1 MDKCVKRLGMGI
13 TSGKAAKAVENQ
25 RARKL
30 YEEIFDEDSPAFVD
44 YYFRVKAAENEI
56 FVVENEKQEILATLH
71 LNPYEMMFCS
81 EKVKTNYIVAVATR
95 ADCRHQGMMCLLLQA
110 SLQEMYRREET
121 FTWLM
126 PAAEAIYRP
135 FGFRF
140 IYEKNKMTV
149 TADVL
154 QRAETDENWQIH
166 SDQEVSGDIFCEE
179 AKKEDLAELACFAEK
194 QLSKLAEVY
203 TVHDIAYF
211 EQRMQEVGCEGGSLI
226 LIRKEKEIC
235 GYFLALKKDREAW
248 EIVVE
253 DAVQKKAFP
262 AVLHWFGTSEEK
274 CTFTAFPQ
282 IWEQYAQSENV
293 PAIMGRIVHLE
304 RFVCCLKIKKEQE
317 WKIRLTD
324 SLIPEN
330 NGYFIIKTG
339 IEGGSLIRVEN
350 LSEKDKA
357 AYERLVEISRETG
370 NGGIYAEELF
380 RLPVF
385 LNEVV

>member
-71 LNPYEMMFCS
+71 LNPYEMMFCG

-95 ADCRHQGMMCLLLQA
+95 ADCRHQGMMRSLLQA
-110 SLQEMYRREET
+110 SLQEMYRKEET

-140 IYEKNKMTV
+140 IYEKNKMIV
-149 TADVL
+149 MADVL
-154 QRAETDENWQIH
+154 QRAETDEDWQIH
-166 SDQEVSGDIFCEE
+166 SNQEVSGDIFCEE

-211 EQRMQEVGCEGGSLI
+211 EQRMQEAECEGGRLV
-226 LIRKEKEIC
+226 LIRNENRIC
-235 GYFLALKKDREAW
+235 GYFLALREQREAW

-253 DAVQKKAFP
+253 NAVQKQAFP
-262 AVLHWFGTSEEK
+262 AVLRWLEAGREK
-274 CTFTAFPQ
+274 CTLTAFPK
-282 IWEQYAQSENV
+282 IWEQYAKSENV

-304 RFVCCLKIKKEQE
+304 RFVRCLKTKKEQE
-317 WKIRLTD
+317 FKIRLTD

-330 NGYFIIKTG
+330 NGYFLIKTG
-339 IEGGSLIRVEN
+339 AGGGTVTKAGN
-350 LSEKDKA
+350 LSEKKEKMFRSLDIGQ
-357 AYERLVEISRETG
+357 LT
-370 NGGIYAEELF
+370 EELF
-380 RLPVF
+380 RLSVF

>member
-30 YEEIFDEDSPAFVD
+30 YEEIFDKDSPAFVD

-71 LNPYEMMFCS
+71 LNPYKMMFCG
-81 EKVKTNYIVAVATR
+81 EKAKTNYIVAVATR
-95 ADCRHQGMMCLLLQA
+95 ADCRHQGMMRSLLQA

-154 QRAETDENWQIH
+154 RRAETDENWQIH

-211 EQRMQEVGCEGGSLI
+211 EQRMQEVECEGGSLI

-262 AVLHWFGTSEEK
+262 AVLHWFGASEEK

-324 SLIPEN
+324 SLVPEN

-350 LSEKDKA
+350 LSEKEKKMFCSMDIGQ
-357 AYERLVEISRETG
+357 LT
-370 NGGIYAEELF
+370 EELF

>member
-71 LNPYEMMFCS
+71 LNPYEMMFCG
-81 EKVKTNYIVAVATR
+81 ERVKTNYIVAVATR
-95 ADCRHQGMMCLLLQA
+95 ADCRHQGMMRSLLQA

-140 IYEKNKMTV
+140 IYEKNKMTM

-211 EQRMQEVGCEGGSLI
+211 EQRMQEVECEGGSLI

-262 AVLHWFGTSEEK
+262 AVLHWFGASEEK

-350 LSEKDKA
+350 LSEKEKKMFCSMDIGQ
-357 AYERLVEISRETG
+357 LT
-370 NGGIYAEELF
+370 EELF

>member
-13 TSGKAAKAVENQ
+13 TSGKATKAVENQ

-71 LNPYEMMFCS
+71 LNPYKMMFCG

-95 ADCRHQGMMCLLLQA
+95 ADCRHQGMMRSLLQA

-140 IYEKNKMTV
+140 IYEKNEMTV

-154 QRAETDENWQIH
+154 RRAETDENWQIH

-262 AVLHWFGTSEEK
+262 AVLHWFEVSEEK

-350 LSEKDKA
+350 LSEKEKKMFCSMDIGQ
-357 AYERLVEISRETG
+357 LT
-370 NGGIYAEELF
+370 EELF

>member
-95 ADCRHQGMMCLLLQA
+95 ADCRHQGMMRSLLQA

-135 FGFRF
+135 FDFRF

-211 EQRMQEVGCEGGSLI
+211 EQRMQEVECEGGSLI

-262 AVLHWFGTSEEK
+262 AVFHWFGASEEK

-282 IWEQYAQSENV
+282 IWEQYAKSENV

-304 RFVCCLKIKKEQE
+304 RFVRCLKTKKEQE
-317 WKIRLTD
+317 FKIRLTD

-330 NGYFIIKTG
+330 NGYFLIKTG
-339 IEGGSLIRVEN
+339 AGGGTVTKAGN
-350 LSEKDKA
+350 LSEKKEKMFRSLDIGQ
-357 AYERLVEISRETG
+357 LT
-370 NGGIYAEELF
+370 EELF
-380 RLPVF
+380 RLSVF

>member
-71 LNPYEMMFCS
+71 LNPYKMMFCD
-81 EKVKTNYIVAVATR
+81 ERVKTNYIVAVATR
-95 ADCRHQGMMCLLLQA
+95 ADCRHQGMMRSLLQA

-262 AVLHWFGTSEEK
+262 AVFHWFGASEEK

-304 RFVCCLKIKKEQE
+304 RFVCYLKIKKEQE

-350 LSEKDKA
+350 LSEKEKKMFCSMDIGQ
-357 AYERLVEISRETG
+357 LT
-370 NGGIYAEELF
+370 EELF

>member
-71 LNPYEMMFCS
+71 LNPYEMMFCG

-95 ADCRHQGMMCLLLQA
+95 ADCRHQGMMRSLLQA

-154 QRAETDENWQIH
+154 RRAETDENWQIH

-211 EQRMQEVGCEGGSLI
+211 EQRMQEVGCEGGRLV
-226 LIRKEKEIC
+226 LIRNENRIC

-262 AVLHWFGTSEEK
+262 AVLHWFGASEEK

-293 PAIMGRIVHLE
+293 PAIMGRLVHLE

-324 SLIPEN
+324 SLISEN

-350 LSEKDKA
+350 LSEKEKKMFCSMDIGQ
-357 AYERLVEISRETG
+357 LT
-370 NGGIYAEELF
+370 EELF

>member
-71 LNPYEMMFCS
+71 LNPYKMMFCG
-81 EKVKTNYIVAVATR
+81 EKAKTNYIVAVATR
-95 ADCRHQGMMCLLLQA
+95 ADCRHQGMMRSLLQA

-262 AVLHWFGTSEEK
+262 AVFHWFGASEEK

-282 IWEQYAQSENV
+282 IWEQYARSENV

-350 LSEKDKA
+350 LSEKEKKMFCSMDIGQ
-357 AYERLVEISRETG
+357 LT
-370 NGGIYAEELF
+370 EELF
-380 RLPVF
+380 LLPVF

>member
-13 TSGKAAKAVENQ
+13 TSGKATKAVENQ

-30 YEEIFDEDSPAFVD
+30 DEEIFDEDSPAFVD

-71 LNPYEMMFCS
+71 LNPYEMMFCG

-95 ADCRHQGMMCLLLQA
+95 ADCRHQGMMRSLLQA
-110 SLQEMYRREET
+110 SLQEMYRRKET

-154 QRAETDENWQIH
+154 RRAETDEKWQIH

-262 AVLHWFGTSEEK
+262 AVLHWFGASEEK

-324 SLIPEN
+324 SLVPEN

-350 LSEKDKA
+350 LSEKEKKMFCSMDIGQ
-357 AYERLVEISRETG
+357 LT
-370 NGGIYAEELF
+370 EELF

>member
-71 LNPYEMMFCS
+71 LNPYKMMFCG
-81 EKVKTNYIVAVATR
+81 EKAKTNYIVAVATR
-95 ADCRHQGMMCLLLQA
+95 ADCRHQGMMRSLLQA

-203 TVHDIAYF
+203 PVHDIAYF

-262 AVLHWFGTSEEK
+262 AVLHWFGASEEK

-293 PAIMGRIVHLE
+293 PAIMGRLVHLE

-350 LSEKDKA
+350 LSEKEKKMFCSMDIGQ
-357 AYERLVEISRETG
+357 LT
-370 NGGIYAEELF
+370 EELF

>member
-71 LNPYEMMFCS
+71 LNPYEMMFCG

-95 ADCRHQGMMCLLLQA
+95 ADCRHQGMMRSLLQA

-135 FGFRF
+135 FGFQF

-211 EQRMQEVGCEGGSLI
+211 EQRMQEVGCEGGRLV
-226 LIRKEKEIC
+226 LIRNENRIC

-262 AVLHWFGTSEEK
+262 AVLHWFGASEEK

-282 IWEQYAQSENV
+282 IWEQYAKSENL

-350 LSEKDKA
+350 LSEKEKKMFCSMDIGQ
-357 AYERLVEISRETG
+357 LT
-370 NGGIYAEELF
+370 EELF

>member
-1 MDKCVKRLGMGI
+1 MDKCVKRLGMEI

-71 LNPYEMMFCS
+71 LNPYKMMFCG
-81 EKVKTNYIVAVATR
+81 EKAKTNYIVAVSTR
-95 ADCRHQGMMCLLLQA
+95 ADCRHQGMMRSLLQA

-166 SDQEVSGDIFCEE
+166 SDQEVSRDIFCEE

-262 AVLHWFGTSEEK
+262 AVFHWFGASEEK

-304 RFVCCLKIKKEQE
+304 RFVCYLKIKKEQE

-350 LSEKDKA
+350 LSEKEKKMFCSMDIGQ
-357 AYERLVEISRETG
+357 LT
-370 NGGIYAEELF
+370 EELF

>member
-71 LNPYEMMFCS
+71 LNPYEMMFCG
-81 EKVKTNYIVAVATR
+81 ERVKTNYIVAVATR
-95 ADCRHQGMMCLLLQA
+95 ADCRHQGMMRSLLQA

-166 SDQEVSGDIFCEE
+166 SDQEVSRDIFCEE

-262 AVLHWFGTSEEK
+262 AVLHWFGASEEK

-350 LSEKDKA
+350 LSEKEKKMFCSMDIGQ
-357 AYERLVEISRETG
+357 LT
-370 NGGIYAEELF
+370 EELF

>member
-71 LNPYEMMFCS
+71 LNPYEMMFCG
-81 EKVKTNYIVAVATR
+81 ERVKTNYIVAVATR
-95 ADCRHQGMMCLLLQA
+95 ADCRHQGMMRSLLQA

-154 QRAETDENWQIH
+154 RRAETDENWQIH

-211 EQRMQEVGCEGGSLI
+211 EQRMQEVECEGGSLI

-262 AVLHWFGTSEEK
+262 AVLHWFGASEEK

-304 RFVCCLKIKKEQE
+304 CFVCCLKIKKEQE

-350 LSEKDKA
+350 LSEKEKKMFCSMDIGQ
-357 AYERLVEISRETG
+357 LT
-370 NGGIYAEELF
+370 EELF

>member
-71 LNPYEMMFCS
+71 LNPYEMMFCC

-95 ADCRHQGMMCLLLQA
+95 ADCRHQGMMRSLLQA
-110 SLQEMYRREET
+110 SLQEMYRRKET

-154 QRAETDENWQIH
+154 RRAETDENWQIH

-211 EQRMQEVGCEGGSLI
+211 EQRMQEVECEGGSLI

-262 AVLHWFGTSEEK
+262 AVLHWFGASEEK

-350 LSEKDKA
+350 LSEKEKKMFCSMDIGQ
-357 AYERLVEISRETG
+357 LT
-370 NGGIYAEELF
+370 EELF

>member
-1 MDKCVKRLGMGI
+1 VEDAVDKCVKRLGMGI
-13 TSGKAAKAVENQ
+13 TSGKATKAVENQ

-71 LNPYEMMFCS
+71 LNPYEMMFCG

-95 ADCRHQGMMCLLLQA
+95 ADCRHQGMMRSLLQA
-110 SLQEMYRREET
+110 SLQEMYRRKET

-154 QRAETDENWQIH
+154 RRAETDEKWQIH

-262 AVLHWFGTSEEK
+262 AVLHWFGASEEK

-324 SLIPEN
+324 SLVPEN

-350 LSEKDKA
+350 LSEKEKKMFCSMDIGQ
-357 AYERLVEISRETG
+357 LT
-370 NGGIYAEELF
+370 EELF

>member
-95 ADCRHQGMMCLLLQA
+95 ADCRHQGMMRSLLQA

-154 QRAETDENWQIH
+154 RRAETDENWQIH

-262 AVLHWFGTSEEK
+262 AVLHWFGASEEK

-350 LSEKDKA
+350 LSEKEKKMFCSMDIGQ
-357 AYERLVEISRETG
+357 LT
-370 NGGIYAEELF
+370 EELF

>member
-71 LNPYEMMFCS
+71 LNPYEMMFCG

-95 ADCRHQGMMCLLLQA
+95 ADCRHQGMMRSLLQA

-140 IYEKNKMTV
+140 IYEKNQMTV

-235 GYFLALKKDREAW
+235 GYFLELKKDREAW

-253 DAVQKKAFP
+253 DVVQKKAFP

-350 LSEKDKA
+350 LSEKEKKMFCSMDIGQ
-357 AYERLVEISRETG
+357 LT
-370 NGGIYAEELF
+370 EELF

>member
-71 LNPYEMMFCS
+71 LNPYEMMFCG
-81 EKVKTNYIVAVATR
+81 ERVKTNYIVAVATR
-95 ADCRHQGMMCLLLQA
+95 ADCRHQGMMRSLLQA

-154 QRAETDENWQIH
+154 RRAETDEKWQIH

-211 EQRMQEVGCEGGSLI
+211 EQRMQEVECEVGSLI

-262 AVLHWFGTSEEK
+262 AVLHWFGESKEK

-350 LSEKDKA
+350 LSEKEKKMFCSMDIGQ
-357 AYERLVEISRETG
+357 LT
-370 NGGIYAEELF
+370 EELF

>member
-71 LNPYEMMFCS
+71 LNPYKMMFCD
-81 EKVKTNYIVAVATR
+81 ERVKTNYIVAVATR
-95 ADCRHQGMMCLLLQA
+95 ADCRHQGMMRSLLQA

-126 PAAEAIYRP
+126 SAAEAIYRP

-211 EQRMQEVGCEGGSLI
+211 EQRMQEAECEGGRLV
-226 LIRKEKEIC
+226 LIRNENRIC
-235 GYFLALKKDREAW
+235 GYFLALREQREAW

-253 DAVQKKAFP
+253 NAVQKQAFP
-262 AVLHWFGTSEEK
+262 AVLRWLEAGREK
-274 CTFTAFPQ
+274 CTLTAFPK
-282 IWEQYAQSENV
+282 IWEQYAKSENV

-304 RFVCCLKIKKEQE
+304 RFVRCLKTKKEQE
-317 WKIRLTD
+317 FKIRLTD

-330 NGYFIIKTG
+330 NGYFLIKTG
-339 IEGGSLIRVEN
+339 AGGGTVTKAGN
-350 LSEKDKA
+350 LSEKKEKMFRSLDIGQ
-357 AYERLVEISRETG
+357 LT
-370 NGGIYAEELF
+370 EELF
-380 RLPVF
+380 RLSVF

>member
-71 LNPYEMMFCS
+71 LNLYKMMFCG
-81 EKVKTNYIVAVATR
+81 EKAKTNYIVAVATR
-95 ADCRHQGMMCLLLQA
+95 ADCRHQGMMRSLLQA

-262 AVLHWFGTSEEK
+262 AVLHWFGASEEK

-324 SLIPEN
+324 SLVPEN

-350 LSEKDKA
+350 LSEKEKKMFCSMDIGQ
-357 AYERLVEISRETG
+357 LT
-370 NGGIYAEELF
+370 EELF

>member
-30 YEEIFDEDSPAFVD
+30 YEEIFDEDSPVFVD

-71 LNPYEMMFCS
+71 LNPYKMMFCG
-81 EKVKTNYIVAVATR
+81 EKAKTNYIVAVATR
-95 ADCRHQGMMCLLLQA
+95 ADCRHQGMMRSLLQA

-262 AVLHWFGTSEEK
+262 AVLHWFGASEEK

-324 SLIPEN
+324 SLVPEN

-339 IEGGSLIRVEN
+339 IEGGNLIRVEN
-350 LSEKDKA
+350 LSEKEKKMFCSMDIGQ
-357 AYERLVEISRETG
+357 LT
-370 NGGIYAEELF
+370 EELF

>member
-13 TSGKAAKAVENQ
+13 TSGKATKAVENQ

-71 LNPYEMMFCS
+71 LNPYEMMFCG

-95 ADCRHQGMMCLLLQA
+95 ADCRHQGMMRSLLQA
-110 SLQEMYRREET
+110 SLQEMYRRKET

-154 QRAETDENWQIH
+154 RRAETDENWQIH

-211 EQRMQEVGCEGGSLI
+211 EQRMQEVECEGGSLI

-262 AVLHWFGTSEEK
+262 AVLHWFGASEEK

-350 LSEKDKA
+350 LSEKEKKMFCSMDIGQ
-357 AYERLVEISRETG
+357 LT
-370 NGGIYAEELF
+370 EELF

>member
-71 LNPYEMMFCS
+71 LNPYEMMFCG

-95 ADCRHQGMMCLLLQA
+95 ADCRHQGMMRSLLQA

-140 IYEKNKMTV
+140 IYEKNKMTM

-211 EQRMQEVGCEGGSLI
+211 EQRMQEVECEGGSLI

-262 AVLHWFGTSEEK
+262 AVLHWFGASEEK

-324 SLIPEN
+324 SLVPEN

-350 LSEKDKA
+350 LSEKEKKMFCSMDIGQ
-357 AYERLVEISRETG
+357 LT
-370 NGGIYAEELF
+370 EELF

>member
-71 LNPYEMMFCS
+71 LNPYKMMFCG
-81 EKVKTNYIVAVATR
+81 EKAKTNYIVAVATR

-350 LSEKDKA
+350 LSEKEKKMFCSMDIGQ
-357 AYERLVEISRETG
+357 LT
-370 NGGIYAEELF
+370 EELF

>member
-71 LNPYEMMFCS
+71 LNPYKMMFCG
-81 EKVKTNYIVAVATR
+81 EKAKTNYIVAVATR
-95 ADCRHQGMMCLLLQA
+95 ADCRHQGMMRSLLQA

-248 EIVVE
+248 EIVME

-262 AVLHWFGTSEEK
+262 AVLHWFGASEEK

-350 LSEKDKA
+350 LSEKEKKMFCSMDIGQ
-357 AYERLVEISRETG
+357 LT
-370 NGGIYAEELF
+370 EELF

>member
-13 TSGKAAKAVENQ
+13 TSGKVAKAVEKQ

-71 LNPYEMMFCS
+71 LNPYEMMFCG

-95 ADCRHQGMMCLLLQA
+95 ADCRHQGMMRSLLQA

-154 QRAETDENWQIH
+154 QRAETDEDWQIH

-211 EQRMQEVGCEGGSLI
+211 EQRMQEAECEGGRLV
-226 LIRKEKEIC
+226 LIRNENRIC
-235 GYFLALKKDREAW
+235 GYFLALREQREAW

-253 DAVQKKAFP
+253 NAVQKQAFP
-262 AVLHWFGTSEEK
+262 AVLRWLEAGREK
-274 CTFTAFPQ
+274 CTLTAFPK
-282 IWEQYAQSENV
+282 IWEQYAKSENV
-293 PAIMGRIVHLE
+293 PTVMGRIVHLE
-304 RFVCCLKIKKEQE
+304 RFVRCLKTKKEQE
-317 WKIRLTD
+317 FKIRLTD

-330 NGYFIIKTG
+330 NGYFLIKTG
-339 IEGGSLIRVEN
+339 AGGGTVTKAGN
-350 LSEKDKA
+350 LSEKKEKMFRSLDIGQ
-357 AYERLVEISRETG
+357 LT
-370 NGGIYAEELF
+370 EELF
-380 RLPVF
+380 RLSVF

>member
-71 LNPYEMMFCS
+71 LNPYEMMFCG
-81 EKVKTNYIVAVATR
+81 ERVKTNYIVAVATR
-95 ADCRHQGMMCLLLQA
+95 ADCRHQGMMRSLLQA

-248 EIVVE
+248 EIVME

-262 AVLHWFGTSEEK
+262 AVLHWFGASEEK

-317 WKIRLTD
+317 WKIRLAD

-350 LSEKDKA
+350 LSEKEKKMFCSMDIGQ
-357 AYERLVEISRETG
+357 LT
-370 NGGIYAEELF
+370 EELF

>member
-13 TSGKAAKAVENQ
+13 TSGKATKAVENQ

-71 LNPYEMMFCS
+71 LNPYEMMFCG

-95 ADCRHQGMMCLLLQA
+95 ADCRHQGMMRSLLQA

-154 QRAETDENWQIH
+154 RRAETDENWQIH

-211 EQRMQEVGCEGGSLI
+211 EQRMQEVGCEGGRLV
-226 LIRKEKEIC
+226 LIRNENRIC

-262 AVLHWFGTSEEK
+262 AVLHWFGASEEK

-282 IWEQYAQSENV
+282 IWEQYARSENV
-293 PAIMGRIVHLE
+293 PAIMGRLVHLE

-350 LSEKDKA
+350 LSEKEKKMFCSMDIGQ
-357 AYERLVEISRETG
+357 LT
-370 NGGIYAEELF
+370 EELF

>member
-71 LNPYEMMFCS
+71 LNPYKMMFCG
-81 EKVKTNYIVAVATR
+81 EKAKTNYIVAVATR
-95 ADCRHQGMMCLLLQA
+95 ADCRHQGMMRSLLQA

-154 QRAETDENWQIH
+154 RRAETDENWQIH

-262 AVLHWFGTSEEK
+262 AVFHWFGASEEK

-304 RFVCCLKIKKEQE
+304 RFVCYLKIKKEQE

-350 LSEKDKA
+350 LSEKEKKMFCSMDIGQ
-357 AYERLVEISRETG
+357 LT
-370 NGGIYAEELF
+370 EELF

>member
-71 LNPYEMMFCS
+71 LNPYKMMFCD
-81 EKVKTNYIVAVATR
+81 ERVKTNYIVAVATR
-95 ADCRHQGMMCLLLQA
+95 ADCRHQGMMRSLLQA

-211 EQRMQEVGCEGGSLI
+211 EQRMQEAECEGGRLV
-226 LIRKEKEIC
+226 LIRNENRIC
-235 GYFLALKKDREAW
+235 GYFLALREQREAW
-248 EIVVE
+248 EIVV
-253 DAVQKKAFP
+253 DNAVQKQAFP
-262 AVLHWFGTSEEK
+262 AVLRWLEAGREK
-274 CTFTAFPQ
+274 CTLTAFPK
-282 IWEQYAQSENV
+282 IWEQYAKSENV

-304 RFVCCLKIKKEQE
+304 RFVRCLKTKKEQE
-317 WKIRLTD
+317 FKIRLTD

-330 NGYFIIKTG
+330 NGYFLIKTG
-339 IEGGSLIRVEN
+339 AGGGTVTKAGN
-350 LSEKDKA
+350 LSEKKEKMFRSLDIGQ
-357 AYERLVEISRETG
+357 LT
-370 NGGIYAEELF
+370 EELF
-380 RLPVF
+380 RLSVF

>member
-1 MDKCVKRLGMGI
+1 
-13 TSGKAAKAVENQ
+13 
-25 RARKL
+25 
-30 YEEIFDEDSPAFVD
+30 
-44 YYFRVKAAENEI
+44 
-56 FVVENEKQEILATLH
+56 
-71 LNPYEMMFCS
+71 
-81 EKVKTNYIVAVATR
+81 
-95 ADCRHQGMMCLLLQA
+95 
-110 SLQEMYRREET
+110 
-121 FTWLM
+121 M

-154 QRAETDENWQIH
+154 RRAETDEKWQIH
-166 SDQEVSGDIFCEE
+166 SDQGVSGDIFCEE
-179 AKKEDLAELACFAEK
+179 AKKEDLTELACFAEK

-262 AVLHWFGTSEEK
+262 AVLHWFGASEEK

-282 IWEQYAQSENV
+282 IWEQYAQSRMFKT
-293 PAIMGRIVHLE
+293 IMGRIVHLE

-324 SLIPEN
+324 SLVPEN

-350 LSEKDKA
+350 LSEKEKKMFCSMDIGQ
-357 AYERLVEISRETG
+357 LT
-370 NGGIYAEELF
+370 EEL
-380 RLPVF
+380 LPYCRYF
-385 LNEVV
+385 LMKLSENNSGKIAAKGSSPEIAAKGGLP

>member
-13 TSGKAAKAVENQ
+13 TSGKATKAVENQ

-71 LNPYEMMFCS
+71 LNPYEMMFCG

-95 ADCRHQGMMCLLLQA
+95 ADCRHQGMMRSLLQA

-154 QRAETDENWQIH
+154 RRAETDENWQIH

-262 AVLHWFGTSEEK
+262 AVLHWFGASEEK

-324 SLIPEN
+324 SLVPEN

-350 LSEKDKA
+350 LSEKEKKMFCSMDIGQ
-357 AYERLVEISRETG
+357 LT
-370 NGGIYAEELF
+370 EELF

>member
-71 LNPYEMMFCS
+71 LNPYEMMFCG
-81 EKVKTNYIVAVATR
+81 ERVKTNYIVAVATR
-95 ADCRHQGMMCLLLQA
+95 ADCRHQGMMRSLLQA

-140 IYEKNKMTV
+140 IYEKNKMTM

-211 EQRMQEVGCEGGSLI
+211 EQRMQEVGCEGGRLV
-226 LIRKEKEIC
+226 LIRNENRIC

-262 AVLHWFGTSEEK
+262 AVLHWFGASEEK

-350 LSEKDKA
+350 LSEKEKKMFCSMDIGQ
-357 AYERLVEISRETG
+357 LT
-370 NGGIYAEELF
+370 EELF

>member
-13 TSGKAAKAVENQ
+13 TSGKATKAVENQ

-71 LNPYEMMFCS
+71 LNPYEMMFCG

-95 ADCRHQGMMCLLLQA
+95 ADCRHQGMMRSLLQA

-154 QRAETDENWQIH
+154 RRAETDENWQIH

-211 EQRMQEVGCEGGSLI
+211 EQRMQEVGCEGGRLV
-226 LIRKEKEIC
+226 LIRNENRIC

-262 AVLHWFGTSEEK
+262 AVLHWFGASEEK

-293 PAIMGRIVHLE
+293 PAIMGRLVHLE

-350 LSEKDKA
+350 LSEKEKKMFCSMDIGQ
-357 AYERLVEISRETG
+357 LT
-370 NGGIYAEELF
+370 EELF

>member
-1 MDKCVKRLGMGI
+1 VDKCVKRLGMGI

-71 LNPYEMMFCS
+71 LNPYEMMFCG
-81 EKVKTNYIVAVATR
+81 EKAKTNYIVAVATR
-95 ADCRHQGMMCLLLQA
+95 ADCRHQGMMRSLLQA

-262 AVLHWFGTSEEK
+262 AVFHWFGASEEK

-304 RFVCCLKIKKEQE
+304 RFVCYLKIKKEQE

-350 LSEKDKA
+350 LSEKEKKMFCSMDIGQ
-357 AYERLVEISRETG
+357 LT
-370 NGGIYAEELF
+370 EELF

>member
-71 LNPYEMMFCS
+71 LNPYEMMFCG

-95 ADCRHQGMMCLLLQA
+95 ADCRHQGMMRSLLQD

-262 AVLHWFGTSEEK
+262 AVLHWFGASEEK

-350 LSEKDKA
+350 LSEKEKKMFCSMDIGQ
-357 AYERLVEISRETG
+357 LT
-370 NGGIYAEELF
+370 EELF

>member
-71 LNPYEMMFCS
+71 LNPYEMMFCG
-81 EKVKTNYIVAVATR
+81 ERVKTNYIVAVATR
-95 ADCRHQGMMCLLLQA
+95 ADCRHQGMMRSLLQA

-154 QRAETDENWQIH
+154 RRAETDEKWQIH

-211 EQRMQEVGCEGGSLI
+211 EQRMQEVECEGGSLI

-262 AVLHWFGTSEEK
+262 AVLHWFGESKEK

-330 NGYFIIKTG
+330 NGYIIIKTG

-350 LSEKDKA
+350 LSEKEKKMFCSMDIGQ
-357 AYERLVEISRETG
+357 LT
-370 NGGIYAEELF
+370 EELF

>member
-13 TSGKAAKAVENQ
+13 TSGKATKAAENQ

-71 LNPYEMMFCS
+71 LNPYEMMFCG

-95 ADCRHQGMMCLLLQA
+95 ADCRHQGMMRSLLQA
-110 SLQEMYRREET
+110 SLQEMYRRKET

-154 QRAETDENWQIH
+154 RRAETDEKWQIH

-262 AVLHWFGTSEEK
+262 AVLHWFGASEEK

-324 SLIPEN
+324 SLVPEN

-350 LSEKDKA
+350 LSEKEKKMFCSMDIGQ
-357 AYERLVEISRETG
+357 LT
-370 NGGIYAEELF
+370 EELF